1 MTMLA
6 AHFGAVL
13 AVTGFITA
21 VPVFLFVAPAA
32 GLRALFKLE
41 LADRG
46 GLFFARHWGLIAAAM
61 GALLVYA
68 AGHPEVR
75 APVVLAA
82 MVEKA
87 GLAGLIASQWSEP
100 HTRGMRLTAF
110 FDGACSL
117 VYAGWLL
124 GA

>member
-1 MTMLA
+1 MLA
-6 AHFGAVL
+6 THFGAVL
-13 AVTGFITA
+13 AVTGVITA
-21 VPVFLFVAPAA
+21 LPIFQFIAPAA
-32 GLRALFKLE
+32 GLRALFKLQ

-75 APVVLAA
+75 TPVVLAA

-87 GLAGLIASQWSEP
+87 GLAGLIASQWNEP
-100 HTRGMRLTAF
+100 HTRGMRLTAL
-110 FDGACSL
+110 FDGATSL
-117 VYAGWLL
+117 IYAAWYL